1 MSIEQEAS
9 VQNPGAHVLS
19 LKDAARAR
27 PQPAALPDAT
37 SRKTSDDAG
46 NTAGQGVANSADSA
60 VKGNSRR
67 KARLIALGALLGGAV
82 LAAGFVYWDY
92 AEHFESTDDA
102 FIAARQFIVAP
113 RVAGY
118 ITQVAVTD
126 NQHVNVGDVIARIDD
141 RDFRVALAL
150 AEAQVASAAANIQ
163 QIDAQIAVQQ
173 AQVDANRAQVDQAQA
188 ALTFAQQQYARYKDL
203 ADSQVGTVEMAQQ
216 TESTLRQ
223 NQATLTNTK
232 AALVASQRQIE
243 TLKAQRSVAE
253 ANLAQARA
261 QRDQAQLNLSYTTV
275 TAAQAGRVV
284 NLTGSVG
291 EYAQAGVGLS
301 NFVPDEIWVVAN
313 FKETQLNNMRPGQ
326 PATIHIDAYPDRD
339 FTGHVDSVQPGSG
352 TVFSLLPAQNA
363 TGNFV
368 KIVQRVPVKVALKNP
383 PQDVVLG
390 PGMSVEPSVRIDPA
404 PSLIERLLRFL

>member
-1 MSIEQEAS
+1 MSAEQEAS

-19 LKDAARAR
+19 LKDAAKAR
-27 PQPAALPDAT
+27 PQPASLPEVT
-37 SRKTSDDAG
+37 GRKTSDDASAP
-46 NTAGQGVANSADSA
+46 AGQGVADRSDSA

-67 KARLIALGALLGGAV
+67 RARLIALGALLGGTI

-150 AEAQVASAAANIQ
+150 AEAQVASATAAIQ

-232 AALVASQRQIE
+232 AALVASQRQID

-253 ANLAQARA
+253 ANLAQAEA
-261 QRDQAQLNLSYTTV
+261 QRDQARLNLSYTMV
-275 TAAQAGRVV
+275 TAGAG
-284 NLTGSVG
+284 
-291 EYAQAGVGLS
+291 
-301 NFVPDEIWVVAN
+301 
-313 FKETQLNNMRPGQ
+313 
-326 PATIHIDAYPDRD
+326 
-339 FTGHVDSVQPGSG
+339 
-352 TVFSLLPAQNA
+352 
-363 TGNFV
+363 
-368 KIVQRVPVKVALKNP
+368 
-383 PQDVVLG
+383 
-390 PGMSVEPSVRIDPA
+390 
-404 PSLIERLLRFL
+404 